1 MAIEL
6 PPTASVPY
14 CPLCLG
20 AGITLHARTH
30 ATARGVTVRRVRS
43 ALCQVC
49 DGTGQRPYDWFP
61 QRRLEPGASPD
72 LAAPPAG
79 GGESKPRV

>member
-1 MAIEL
+1 MAIDI
-6 PPTASVPY
+6 PPTASAAH

-20 AGITLHARTH
+20 TGITLHSRTRP
-30 ATARGVTVRRVRS
+30 TARGAVVRAVRS

-61 QRRLEPGASPD
+61 QRRLDVDPSPD

-79 GGESKPRV
+79 EDGADHA